1 MEENLFMD
9 KDKVDKLKD
18 YYKAGLTIIG
28 LNDLEVASKAG
39 SFFKKDLL
47 DYLVNILA
55 GDEVDPLVINAFSP
69 IINKTEHINCLLK
82 SNVSIEE
89 LKLARVYS
97 IVLYLEELCKKHHLP
112 KSLGKI
118 GYLSKLRNLVN
129 ADDDKTRIVSVLE
142 EAKEP
147 IIIYSSGY
155 SNLKR
160 EIAFDGVNDPKDYA
174 YTLKRVNSKKI
185 LNGIITG
192 VEKNFYSIL
201 SINDKSDIYVLSA
214 PIPDTIKEVKN
225 LVISFNEA
233 LYNLCREYSL
243 TYIDRTSTDNTMVSL
258 TSQIADAIY
267 DNKFVNPKVQT
278 REYSDYS
285 YNSKGALGVMDKTL
299 YNWRTSQ
306 REAIGKEGYEQ
317 EHILE
322 VAKSYKNEY
331 DVFDKVHKVLTKRD
345 KKYSPRIV

>member
-1 MEENLFMD
+1 MD
-9 KDKVDKLKD
+9 KEKLAKIKD
-18 YYKAGLTIIG
+18 YYKDGLTIIG

-47 DYLVNILA
+47 DYLIDILA
-55 GDEVDPLVINAFSP
+55 GDEIDPTIINAFSP
-69 IINKTEHINCLLK
+69 IINKTEHIDYLLK

-97 IVLYLEELCKKHHLP
+97 IVQYLEELSDKHHLP

-129 ADDDKTRIVSVLE
+129 VDDDKTRIVSVIE

-160 EIAFDGVNDPKDYA
+160 EIAFDGVSDPKDYA
-174 YTLKRVNSKKI
+174 YTLKKVNSKKI
-185 LNGIITG
+185 LNGVVRG

-201 SINDKSDIYVLSA
+201 SINDKSDIYVINV

-233 LYNLCREYSL
+233 LYNLCKEYSL
-243 TYIDRTSTDNTMVSL
+243 TYIDRTVTDNTMDSL
-258 TSQIADAIY
+258 TKKIADAIY
-267 DNKFVNPKVQT
+267 ENKIISPKVQT

-285 YNSKGALGVMDKTL
+285 YNSKGALGVMDETL
-299 YNWRTSQ
+299 YSWRVTKRS
-306 REAIGKEGYEQ
+306 AIEKEGYEQ

-322 VAKSYKNEY
+322 VAKSYKDEY

-345 KKYSPRIV
+345 RKYRPRLG